1 MQIPQPRHMTEIQS
15 LLYYH
20 PIVSSV
26 ITFVL
31 GSGGTRALIYIS
43 KKMPPLPSN
52 SGWWAQFFYSIMK
65 GASGLDPN
73 ATLLPANTIKQL
85 INSGALPQDSSK

>member
-1 MQIPQPRHMTEIQS
+1 MQIQPHHMTEIQS

-26 ITFVL
+26 ITFML

-43 KKMPPLPSN
+43 KKMPPLPDKA
-52 SGWWAQFFYSIMK
+52 GWWEQFFYSIVK

-73 ATLLPANTIKQL
+73 KALVSMNLLKSAGVDPANVTVTK
-85 INSGALPQDSSK
+85 